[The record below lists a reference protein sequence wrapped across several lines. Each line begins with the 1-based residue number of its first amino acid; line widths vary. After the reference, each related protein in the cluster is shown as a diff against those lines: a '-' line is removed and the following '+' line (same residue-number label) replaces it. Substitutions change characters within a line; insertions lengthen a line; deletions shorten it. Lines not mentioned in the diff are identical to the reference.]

1 MATTEIITSAS
12 ANKKRI
18 YCDDHETF
26 RGDELRYI
34 DKETRKTL
42 LLAFEAEVILDNEK
56 VKFYCKICP
65 LTPFSS
71 GGRKRELE

>member
-56 VKFYCKICP
+56 VKFYCQNCH
-65 LTPFSS
+65 LTPFFSD
-71 GGRKRELE
+71 GRKRELE